1 MEERRR
7 DHLDFSD
14 LKSDVKILLSNQVEI
29 KDQVKKTNGRVTVLE
44 KLMYTFIG
52 GSAVF
57 IYLDKVLHI
66 IK

>member
-7 DHLDFSD
+7 DHLDLND
-14 LKSDVKILLSNQVEI
+14 LRSDVKLLLSNQVEI

-44 KLMYTFIG
+44 KLVYTFIG
-52 GSAVF
+52 GAAVF
-57 IYLDKVLHI
+57 LYLDKVLHI